1 MMSGA
6 LSWLGRPRLAL
17 GRFAGR
23 RIFNSAGDAGPR
35 RLAILTALGLAV
47 LGLVVVVAATGRHA
61 PTLSKDARMKPVDP
75 LPGGLNSTPEQD
87 ALARHADDTR
97 AQAALRTGVSFTP
110 PMAPSV
116 SVLPPPPQ
124 VEQAAPQAAVRHQAA
139 FVGRRSAPPRP
150 ATVRAVFAAPM
161 AQDPAA
167 AAQPRSEAQPIRVAT
182 PGDPKADE
190 AYARQISDLFS
201 QWGGRAPRTD
211 VVLPPADG
219 NGDAAPDD
227 PEPAPSASSPR
238 AGSVG
243 KAGDRRDPKSS
254 TSRNAPAPASSAPA
268 AAAAEILIPAGRG
281 VYAHPILAVNSD
293 ATSPVV
299 MQADSG
305 PIAGDRMIGTFAKQA
320 DRLVV
325 HINTVI
331 HQGQNIGVDGLVVA
345 PETMEAG
352 VAFDV
357 DQHYLTR
364 FLLPAAAAFV
374 QGLGQAIATTSN
386 TAAVLSPF
394 GGAAYSTHLNLNQ
407 QLGVAAGAAAGQIGS
422 VLNQAAPKGPTV
434 SLDAN
439 VAVGVMFLSNVTL
452 HRGS

>member
-1 MMSGA
+1 
-6 LSWLGRPRLAL
+6 
-17 GRFAGR
+17 
-23 RIFNSAGDAGPR
+23 
-35 RLAILTALGLAV
+35 
-47 LGLVVVVAATGRHA
+47 LV
-61 PTLSKDARMKPVDP
+61 
-75 LPGGLNSTPEQD
+75 PG
-87 ALARHADDTR
+87 
-97 AQAALRTGVSFTP
+97 
-110 PMAPSV
+110 
-116 SVLPPPPQ
+116 
-124 VEQAAPQAAVRHQAA
+124 
-139 FVGRRSAPPRP
+139 
-150 ATVRAVFAAPM
+150 
-161 AQDPAA
+161 
-167 AAQPRSEAQPIRVAT
+167 
-182 PGDPKADE
+182 
-190 AYARQISDLFS
+190 
-201 QWGGRAPRTD
+201 
-211 VVLPPADG
+211 
-219 NGDAAPDD
+219 
-227 PEPAPSASSPR
+227 
-238 AGSVG
+238 
-243 KAGDRRDPKSS
+243 
-254 TSRNAPAPASSAPA
+254 
-268 AAAAEILIPAGRG
+268 GRG

-320 DRLVV
+320 DRLVI

-331 HQGQNIGVDGLVVA
+331 HQGRSIGVDGLVVA

-352 VAFDV
+352 VASDV

-407 QLGVAAGAAAGQIGS
+407 QLGVAAGAAAGQIGA

-439 VAVGVMFLSNVTL
+439 VAVGVMFLSNVAI

>member
-1 MMSGA
+1 MMAGLLGGSKFTDRKWVLSASG
-6 LSWLGRPRLAL
+6 
-17 GRFAGR
+17 
-23 RIFNSAGDAGPR
+23 NAGPR
-35 RLAILTALGLAV
+35 RLVILTVAALAV
-47 LGLVVVVAATGRHA
+47 LALVVVVATIGRHA
-61 PTLSKDARMKPVDP
+61 PATSKDARMKPVDP
-75 LPGGLNSTPEQD
+75 LPGGLYSTPEQD
-87 ALARHADDTR
+87 ALAHLADDTR
-97 AQAALRTGVSFTP
+97 AQAALQKGVSFTP

-116 SVLPPPPQ
+116 RVLAPPPQ
-124 VEQAAPQAAVRHQAA
+124 VEQAAPQVNVQHRPV
-139 FVGRRSAPPRP
+139 FVGRSSPPPRP
-150 ATVRAVFAAPM
+150 TAVHAIFPAPM
-161 AQDPAA
+161 APP
-167 AAQPRSEAQPIRVAT
+167 AAQPIQLAAASDQKV
-182 PGDPKADE
+182 DE
-190 AYARQISDLFS
+190 AYSRQIGDLFS
-201 QWGGRAPRTD
+201 QWGVRAPRTD
-211 VVLPPADG
+211 VVLPPSDEG
-219 NGDAAPDD
+219 SNTAPDEV
-227 PEPAPSASSPR
+227 P
-238 AGSVG
+238 
-243 KAGDRRDPKSS
+243 
-254 TSRNAPAPASSAPA
+254 NAHAPASAGSQKASPDQVRGRPLPPPGAAPTA
-268 AAAAEILIPAGRG
+268 AVTEILIPAGRG

-299 MQADSG
+299 LQADSG

-320 DRLVV
+320 DRLVI

-331 HQGQNIGVDGLVVA
+331 HQGQNVGVDGVVVA

-352 VAFDV
+352 VASDV

-407 QLGVAAGAAAGQIGS
+407 QLGVAAGAAAGQIGA

-439 VAVGVMFLSNVTL
+439 VAVGVMFLSNVAI